1 MRDFRH
7 FFSDATISLSHGTV
21 RNIHI
26 TKEIAVSNWTTLKLR
41 VFQNETS
48 VVLIAE
54 RLGLVTPDTEIYNRK
69 DI

>member
-1 MRDFRH
+1 M
-7 FFSDATISLSHGTV
+7 
-21 RNIHI
+21 
-26 TKEIAVSNWTTLKLR
+26 SNWTTLKLR